1 MTFISFIP
9 TWIIQIRSFNFP
21 YYGRYLVK
29 VYRVYQEFRD
39 LYETQEQDS
48 HNLNESLSNIEI
60 DLGISSAFH
69 SNIDSLFL
77 NVIAY

>member
-1 MTFISFIP
+1 M
-9 TWIIQIRSFNFP
+9 
-21 YYGRYLVK
+21 
-29 VYRVYQEFRD
+29 VYQEFRD

-60 DLGISSAFH
+60 DLGIFSAFH